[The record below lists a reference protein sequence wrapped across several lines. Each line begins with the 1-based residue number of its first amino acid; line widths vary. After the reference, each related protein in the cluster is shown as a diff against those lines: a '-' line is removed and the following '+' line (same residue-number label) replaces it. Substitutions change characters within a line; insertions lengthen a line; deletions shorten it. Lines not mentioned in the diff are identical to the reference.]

1 MKKLLSLFDAK
12 MWKFLMVGVL
22 NTLVG
27 DGLSFLLINLTEIDM
42 WSATALPMALASVM
56 SYFLN
61 KHFTFRNRETGWKPV
76 FRFALNIAVCYLLAY
91 GIAIPLMQ
99 WVLSAADPTLRDN
112 LCKLLGMVLFTGFNY
127 LGQRL
132 FAFRVKDGNKPQG
145 TEEK

>member
-12 MWKFLMVGVL
+12 LLKFLLVGVL

-27 DGLSFLLINLTEIDM
+27 DGLSFLLINLTDLNM
-42 WSATALPMALASVM
+42 WLATALPTVIASVM

-61 KHFTFRNRETGWKPV
+61 KYFTFKNTEKGWRPAL
-76 FRFALNIAVCYLLAY
+76 RFAINIAVCYLLAY

-99 WVLSAADPTLRDN
+99 FALSAAEPALRDN
-112 LCKLLGMVLFTGFNY
+112 LSKLIGMCLFVGFNY

-132 FAFRVKDGNKPQG
+132 FAFRNR
-145 TEEK
+145 E